1 MREPFASLLA
11 SGPGKLALSFL
22 LASPSLL
29 PGTAAFTFTPVP
41 SPQLDLERLGRVAFA
56 GDFDSISLYQYEGQ
70 TEQPAGSKGAL
81 LARYPNGVF
90 ASIKD
95 TDADVKSMCPF
106 SGGVIFGGNFTSV
119 GGIHTPGGIAFL
131 NTDSGAVTPLEGLNG
146 SVSTLYCDG
155 DRVYVG
161 GSFTGSNSSNA
172 IVWEDKWVDLPFSGF
187 NGPVYSIVK
196 APNENIIF
204 GGEFNGL
211 GGNDTVPAQNNSQ
224 VLPIGS
230 AILTAQTSSGRPS
243 LTEPQNIV
251 CKSDPDSEGPN
262 ATWLLADNSPGFWE
276 ADFGFGFTPT
286 LLRLHNTNFEGRG
299 TKTWRYTAL
308 PDGGIMNF
316 SYVDP
321 EGQKRYCDARCPL
334 PEGDTSAQEFQF
346 VNNVGMNSFRIDI
359 SDWYGQGG
367 GLNAIELFQNGK

>member
-1 MREPFASLLA
+1 
-11 SGPGKLALSFL
+11 
-22 LASPSLL
+22 
-29 PGTAAFTFTPVP
+29 
-41 SPQLDLERLGRVAFA
+41 
-56 GDFDSISLYQYEGQ
+56 
-70 TEQPAGSKGAL
+70 
-81 LARYPNGVF
+81 
-90 ASIKD
+90 
-95 TDADVKSMCPF
+95 MCPF